1 MSWSNSLNQALEKM
15 PDSQPI
21 RALITGA
28 DGQLGQSFQWMRR
41 IAAHPEIEL
50 IYATRQTLDI
60 CDADGIASFLDATPV
75 DVVVNAAAYTAVDAA
90 ESNRQQAE
98 HVNAVAPGLL
108 AQACRQRDIW
118 MLHVSTDYVFDG
130 KKSEPYREDDAVN
143 PLSVYGKTK
152 LAGEQAVLRAAPN
165 AVILRT
171 SWVFSPFGRNFLKT
185 MLALAQSRT
194 ELNIVNDQFGGPSY
208 AVDIARVLLRLIK
221 HRFNAGQVA
230 GGVYHFAGTP
240 HVSWFDFS
248 NNIFKQATKLGIVT
262 QAPKIHGIPSS
273 AYPTPAPRPGNSRL
287 SNGKLEKLLGDLD
300 CDWKNG
306 VRESL
311 AYLKTN

>member
-1 MSWSNSLNQALEKM
+1 M
-15 PDSQPI
+15 PDNHPI

-28 DGQLGQSFQWMRR
+28 DGQLGQSFRWLRHT
-41 IAAHPEIEL
+41 AAYPAIEL
-50 IYATRQTLDI
+50 IFATRQMLDI
-60 CDADGIASFLDATPV
+60 SGADEIASFLDTTPV

-98 HVNAVAPGLL
+98 RVNAIAPGLL

-130 KKSEPYREDDAVN
+130 KKSVPYREDDAAN
-143 PLSVYGKTK
+143 PLSIYGQTK
-152 LAGEQAVLRAAPN
+152 LAGEQAVLRAAPD
-165 AVILRT
+165 AAILRT

-185 MLALAQSRT
+185 MLTMAESRPQ
-194 ELNIVNDQFGGPSY
+194 LNIVNDQFGGPSY
-208 AVDIARVLLRLIK
+208 AVDIARVLLRLIE
-221 HRFNAGQVA
+221 HRLKTGPMA

-240 HVSWFDFS
+240 DVSWFDFS
-248 NNIFKQATKLGIVT
+248 NNIFKQATELGLLT
-262 QAPKIHGIPSS
+262 QAPKTCGIPSS
-273 AYPTPAPRPGNSRL
+273 AYPTPAPRPRNSRL

-300 CDWKNG
+300 CDWTKG

-311 AYLKTN
+311 AYLKTKSARQ